1 MFNYKFYHV
10 LAIVLLTTSCGKQLD
25 MLPGDAIIDEVA
37 YTSLAGLEQGL
48 TGAYSGING
57 TISNGIQIT
66 SLMTDEAML
75 PTENNT
81 GRGVTTYRW
90 EINASSADVGANWAG
105 YYNVIDRVNRLLK
118 GIAEYTPADQSETAA
133 VSKIKGEALAIR
145 AFSHFEL
152 IKNYAVDYNAAS
164 GGVPYM
170 EQSVVSKPKR
180 STVGDVLTK
189 VKADLNAAKVL
200 IPVSASKNTRITVS
214 GISAIQARIAMFEK
228 KWDDAI
234 TYSTEVIN
242 ANPLATIAQF
252 PDVWTDLSEAGV
264 VWKIKKEAGET
275 RQGDFYYDRD
285 QKKIIYAASKELRDL
300 FDATN
305 DVRYNAY
312 IENLSATRFK
322 VRKYTG
328 GNTANP
334 NVADVKVFRVAEM
347 YLIRAEAYA
356 EKDDLVNGTLDIN
369 TLRSNRIMGYTPV
382 VFAGKNELIDA
393 VMTERF
399 KELAFEGHRYYD
411 LRRKE
416 LSVTR
421 IPDDAINALG
431 AVTLTPDKKEY
442 YLPIPN
448 GEIQANENIEQH
460 PKYQ

>member
-1 MFNYKFYHV
+1 MLRNKFSWI
-10 LAIVLLTTSCGKQLD
+10 AIVLLMTSCNKQLD
-25 MLPGDAIIDEVA
+25 LLPSDAIIDEVA

-66 SLMTDEAML
+66 SLLTDEAML

-81 GRGVTTYRW
+81 GRGVATYRW

-118 GIAEYTPADQSETAA
+118 GIAEYTPADLSEAAA
-133 VSKIKGEALAIR
+133 VNKIKGEAMAIR

-189 VKADLNAAKVL
+189 VKTDLNAAKTL
-200 IPVSASKNTRITVS
+200 IPSSASKNTRITVS
-214 GISAIQARIAMFEK
+214 GISAIQARIALFEK
-228 KWDDAI
+228 KWDEAI
-234 TYSTEVIN
+234 MYSTEVIN
-242 ANPLATIAQF
+242 AKPLATLAQF
-252 PDVWTDLSEAGV
+252 SDVWMDLGEAGV
-264 VWKIKKEAGET
+264 IWKIKKEVGET

-285 QKKIIYAASKELRDL
+285 QKKIIYAPSKELRDL
-300 FDATN
+300 FDAIN

-369 TLRSNRIMGYTPV
+369 TLRNNRIAGYTPV
-382 VFAGKNELIDA
+382 VFATKVELIDE

-411 LRRKE
+411 LRRRE
-416 LSVTR
+416 LPVTR
-421 IPDDAINALG
+421 IPEDAINALG

-442 YLPIPN
+442 YLPVPN